1 MDQSIYEISPCDDED
16 NSYFDPRVCV
26 IGSGLAGST
35 HALAFSTKYRT
46 IWFDPLWTDVREV
59 THGQNGTPVFS
70 VGFLQPITYNGLVI
84 TPDIKDIRYCN
95 FYVIISFPRIVEIG
109 DPDFSALWEACE
121 LVGKVISGGDIVV
134 FDSCAYPIQSEKE
147 CIPRVEKVSG
157 LTCNNHFFA
166 GYSPGPLHFSDKEFS
181 FWNAGKVTSGSTP
194 EIAKLVDE
202 VYLNVFGASA
212 RSMPSIGDSEISGVG

>member
-59 THGQNGTPVFS
+59 THGQNGTP
-70 VGFLQPITYNGLVI
+70 N
-84 TPDIKDIRYCN
+84 IKDIRYCN

-109 DPDFSALWEACE
+109 DPDFSALWDACE

-166 GYSPGPLHFSDKEFS
+166 GYSPGPLRFSDKEFS

-202 VYLNVFGASA
+202 VYLNVFGTGA